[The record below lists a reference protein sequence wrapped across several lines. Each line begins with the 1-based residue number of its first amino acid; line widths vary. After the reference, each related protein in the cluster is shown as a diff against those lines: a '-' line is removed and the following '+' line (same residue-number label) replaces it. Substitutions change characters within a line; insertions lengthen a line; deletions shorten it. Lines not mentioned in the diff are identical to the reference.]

1 MMIRF
6 SVSAVALGVSLAAGS
21 AFAYQQGDF
30 IVRVGAAAVDPR
42 ENSSELALN
51 DTPLTDVVAVAAPAT
66 AGVDSNTQLGL
77 TFTYMVSDNIGF
89 ALLGATPFQHT
100 VTANLGA
107 VGVVKAAEVTHLSPT
122 FSAQYYFLGKD
133 SRFQPYAG
141 IGINYTTFFDE
152 DVDAE
157 LDAVTTTLGLGEAT
171 GVKLDD
177 SFGFAF
183 EVGCDFA
190 VTDRII
196 VNAAVWK
203 IDIDTTATFSYAGGN
218 KIKADV
224 GIDPMVYMV
233 AAGYKF

>member
-1 MMIRF
+1 MMIK
-6 SVSAVALGVSLAAGS
+6 STVTALALGVALVSGS

-30 IVRVGAAAVDPR
+30 IVRVGAAGVDPQ
-42 ENSSELALN
+42 EDSSELQVN
-51 DTPLTDVVAVAAPAT
+51 GDPLTAVVPAAAPAT
-66 AGVDSNTQLGL
+66 AGVDSNVQLGL
-77 TFTYMVSDNIGF
+77 TFTYMVSDNVGF

-107 VGVVKAAEVTHLSPT
+107 VGVVKAAEVSHLPPT
-122 FSAQYYFLGKD
+122 LSAQYYFLGKD

-141 IGINYTTFFDE
+141 IGVNYTTFFDE
-152 DVDAE
+152 EVAAE
-157 LDAVTTTLGLGEAT
+157 LDAVTSTLGLGEAT
-171 GVKLDD
+171 GVDLDD

-218 KIKADV
+218 KIEADV
-224 GIDPMVYMV
+224 GIDPLVYMV

>member
-1 MMIRF
+1 MMNRF
-6 SVSAVALGVSLAAGS
+6 SVSAMALGVALVSGS
-21 AFAYQQGDF
+21 VFAYQEGDF
-30 IVRVGAAAVDPR
+30 VVRVGAAAVDPR
-42 ENSSELALN
+42 EDSSVLALN
-51 DTPLTDVVAVAAPAT
+51 GTPLTSAVPAAAPAT

-77 TFTYMVSDNIGF
+77 TFTYMVSDHIGL
-89 ALLGATPFQHT
+89 ALLGATPFKHT

-107 VGVVKAAEVTHLSPT
+107 VGVVKAAEVTHLPPT
-122 FSAQYYFLGKD
+122 FSAQYYFLDKH
-133 SRFQPYAG
+133 SRLQPYAG

-152 DVDAE
+152 DVEAE
-157 LDAVTTTLGLGEAT
+157 LDAVTTALGLGKAK

-190 VTDRII
+190 ITDNLI

-203 IDIDTTATFSYAGGN
+203 VDIDTTATFSYAGGN
-218 KIKADV
+218 KIEADV